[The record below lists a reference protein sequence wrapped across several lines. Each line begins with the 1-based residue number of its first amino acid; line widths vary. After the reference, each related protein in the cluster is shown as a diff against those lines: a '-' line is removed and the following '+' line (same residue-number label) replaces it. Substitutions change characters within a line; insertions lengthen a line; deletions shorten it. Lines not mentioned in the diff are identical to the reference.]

1 MKRHVNLMSGQAR
14 VRSIV
19 KTRVWQWSLA
29 FACVVTV
36 FAPLLFAAWWP
47 VHQKSQNIAV
57 LEAQY
62 EPIRQQ
68 KISNRAFQEQIEQI
82 HAKEHT
88 ALALAKIDTPV
99 VTLLGLVGKAVAGA
113 HKSVVLE
120 RVKFSQDTTLQNTN
134 ASSPKPSIDL
144 AGLGLDDNAVNLFV
158 SSLQAAFPF
167 GKVELK
173 FSEYEEIHQQR
184 MQRFVIHCSLDAR
197 TEE

>member
-1 MKRHVNLMSGQAR
+1 MKRHVNLMSSSAR
-14 VRSIV
+14 VRTIV
-19 KTRVWQWSLA
+19 RTRIRQWSLA
-29 FACVVTV
+29 CICVVTV
-36 FAPLLFAAWWP
+36 FAPLLLYSWWP
-47 VHQKSQNIAV
+47 VYQKGQNIAV

-82 HAKEHT
+82 HANEHI

-99 VTLLGLVGKAVAGA
+99 VTLLGLVGKAVSGA
-113 HKSVVLE
+113 HESVVLE
-120 RVKFSQDTTLQNTN
+120 RVKFSQDTMLQNAN
-134 ASSPKPSIDL
+134 ASNTEPAIDL
-144 AGLGLDDNAVNLFV
+144 AGFGLDDNAVNLFA

-167 GKVELK
+167 GKVELQL
-173 FSEYEEIHQQR
+173 SEYEEIHQQR